1 MWNTLLPLI
10 LSGPLGVFL
19 GKCSKDR
26 IDPALPDSPPSTEI
40 WSSETSPPLLIP
52 TPITPAAAAM
62 AALLEAFS
70 RLASLLED
78 SSFRRVGDGLDG
90 LRDLDGLWWP
100 PGIGDGEETKGFIS
114 WSAMEPLQQPVL
126 LLLFRGDEDEKA
138 GANGDGAIASVVS
151 DDEEL
156 LLDDDDDDNEDG
168 VVAVPSTVAPA
179 KFGEEESKEL
189 ERPDVAVVV
198 VDKFPDVDVVAVNR
212 QG

>member
-1 MWNTLLPLI
+1 
-10 LSGPLGVFL
+10 
-19 GKCSKDR
+19 
-26 IDPALPDSPPSTEI
+26 
-40 WSSETSPPLLIP
+40 
-52 TPITPAAAAM
+52 
-62 AALLEAFS
+62 
-70 RLASLLED
+70 
-78 SSFRRVGDGLDG
+78 
-90 LRDLDGLWWP
+90 
-100 PGIGDGEETKGFIS
+100 
-114 WSAMEPLQQPVL
+114 MEPLQQPVL

-138 GANGDGAIASVVS
+138 GANGDGPIASVVS

-156 LLDDDDDDNEDG
+156 LLDDDDDNEDG